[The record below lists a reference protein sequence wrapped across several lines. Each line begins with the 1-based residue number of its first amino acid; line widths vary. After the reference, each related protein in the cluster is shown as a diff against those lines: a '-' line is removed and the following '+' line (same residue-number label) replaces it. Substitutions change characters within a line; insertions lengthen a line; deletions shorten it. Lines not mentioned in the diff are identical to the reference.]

1 MKRVFAGIVVL
12 LLLLSLMGCAKT
24 PEDETAASGELV
36 EDTNVENDVQD
47 MPQPQEPD
55 KETEKKPDEPQ
66 KQPTEEKPS
75 APEQETPSE
84 QPEEKPVEEK
94 KPVEQPEEKAEEKP
108 EEQAPATDAVNPLDV
123 LTNAWNAMGDEE
135 KFPIGGGDSANMV
148 MDAPGAFDIASV
160 EELDALL
167 GLSADGAAKIDAAA
181 SLMHMMNAN
190 TFTCGAYSV
199 VAGEDV
205 SAFITALKDNIQA
218 RQWMCGFPEKL
229 VIVTVDNV
237 VVSMFGNAQIIDS
250 FTAKLGGTVV
260 VDEAIQ

>member
-1 MKRVFAGIVVL
+1 MKKFLSL
-12 LLLLSLMGCAKT
+12 LLAMVMVLSL
-24 PEDETAASGELV
+24 AACGNNNAENEV
-36 EDTNVENDVQD
+36 E
-47 MPQPQEPD
+47 
-55 KETEKKPDEPQ
+55 
-66 KQPTEEKPS
+66 
-75 APEQETPSE
+75 E
-84 QPEEKPVEEK
+84 QPEIEQEVPEKPETPELPEDATDVDPEQDATEDQPAQLPEEEDEPAETPEQKPVEE
-94 KPVEQPEEKAEEKP
+94 QKP

-148 MDAPGAFDIASV
+148 MDAPGAFDIANA

-237 VVSMFGNAQIIDS
+237 VVSMFGNAQIVDS

>member
-1 MKRVFAGIVVL
+1 VMV
-12 LLLLSLMGCAKT
+12 LSL
-24 PEDETAASGELV
+24 AACGNNNAENEV
-36 EDTNVENDVQD
+36 E
-47 MPQPQEPD
+47 
-55 KETEKKPDEPQ
+55 
-66 KQPTEEKPS
+66 
-75 APEQETPSE
+75 E
-84 QPEEKPVEEK
+84 QPEIEQEVPEKPETPELPEDATDVDPEQDATEDQPAQLPEEEDEPAETPEQKPVEE
-94 KPVEQPEEKAEEKP
+94 QKP

>member
-1 MKRVFAGIVVL
+1 MKKFLSL
-12 LLLLSLMGCAKT
+12 LLAMVMVLSL
-24 PEDETAASGELV
+24 AACGNNNAENEV
-36 EDTNVENDVQD
+36 E
-47 MPQPQEPD
+47 
-55 KETEKKPDEPQ
+55 
-66 KQPTEEKPS
+66 
-75 APEQETPSE
+75 E
-84 QPEEKPVEEK
+84 QPEIEQEVPEKPETPELPEDATDVDPEQDATEDQPAQLPEEEDEPAETPEQKPVEE
-94 KPVEQPEEKAEEKP
+94 QKP

-148 MDAPGAFDIASV
+148 MDAPGAFDAANT

-237 VVSMFGNAQIIDS
+237 VVSMFGNAQIVDS

>member
-84 QPEEKPVEEK
+84 QPEEKPSDSK
-94 KPVEQPEEKAEEKP
+94 DEQPDEQPADTEEP
-108 EEQAPATDAVNPLDV
+108 EESD
-123 LTNAWNAMGDEE
+123 
-135 KFPIGGGDSANMV
+135 
-148 MDAPGAFDIASV
+148 
-160 EELDALL
+160 
-167 GLSADGAAKIDAAA
+167 
-181 SLMHMMNAN
+181 
-190 TFTCGAYSV
+190 
-199 VAGEDV
+199 
-205 SAFITALKDNIQA
+205 
-218 RQWMCGFPEKL
+218 
-229 VIVTVDNV
+229 
-237 VVSMFGNAQIIDS
+237 
-250 FTAKLGGTVV
+250 
-260 VDEAIQ
+260 

>member
-1 MKRVFAGIVVL
+1 MKKFLSL
-12 LLLLSLMGCAKT
+12 LLAMVMVLSL
-24 PEDETAASGELV
+24 AACGNNNAENEV
-36 EDTNVENDVQD
+36 E
-47 MPQPQEPD
+47 
-55 KETEKKPDEPQ
+55 
-66 KQPTEEKPS
+66 
-75 APEQETPSE
+75 E
-84 QPEEKPVEEK
+84 QPEIEQEVPEKPETPELPEDATDVD
-94 KPVEQPEEKAEEKP
+94 PEQDATEDQPAQLPEEEDEPAETPEQKP

-148 MDAPGAFDIASV
+148 MDAPGAFDAANT

-199 VAGEDV
+199 VSGEDV

-237 VVSMFGNAQIIDS
+237 VVSMFGNGQIVDS